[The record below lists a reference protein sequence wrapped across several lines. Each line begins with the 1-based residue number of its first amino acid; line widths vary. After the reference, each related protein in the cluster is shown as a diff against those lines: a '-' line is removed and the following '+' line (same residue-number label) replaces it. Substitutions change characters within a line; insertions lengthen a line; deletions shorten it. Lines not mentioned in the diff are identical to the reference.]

1 MLHFRLTGEL
11 HLNHQHMIVML
22 FPASKAND
30 GSTNYLENFS
40 HTNAGTNEWWKVTLN
55 STYSIS
61 QVKVYPRMPIP
72 FIQRILDFIVII
84 KRDTIEVYNSA
95 VSNPDYSSTVRDV
108 YTFEIN
114 PGINGDEV
122 QIINNNRRSIPE
134 IVADPD
140 QHFIELTEVMV
151 MTF

>member
-1 MLHFRLTGEL
+1 
-11 HLNHQHMIVML
+11 
-22 FPASKAND
+22 
-30 GSTNYLENFS
+30 
-40 HTNAGTNEWWKVTLN
+40 
-55 STYSIS
+55 
-61 QVKVYPRMPIP
+61 MPIP

-122 QIINNNRRSIPE
+122 QITI
-134 IVADPD
+134 ADPTT
-140 QHFIELTEVMV
+140 HTIELAEVVV

>member
-1 MLHFRLTGEL
+1 M
-11 HLNHQHMIVML
+11 
-22 FPASKAND
+22 D
-30 GSTNYLENFS
+30 
-40 HTNAGTNEWWKVTLN
+40 

-61 QVKVYPRMPIP
+61 QVIVYPRMPIP

-122 QIINNNRRSIPE
+122 QIINNNRRSSPE
-134 IVADPD
+134 IIADPTA
-140 QHFIELTEVMV
+140 HSIELTEVMV